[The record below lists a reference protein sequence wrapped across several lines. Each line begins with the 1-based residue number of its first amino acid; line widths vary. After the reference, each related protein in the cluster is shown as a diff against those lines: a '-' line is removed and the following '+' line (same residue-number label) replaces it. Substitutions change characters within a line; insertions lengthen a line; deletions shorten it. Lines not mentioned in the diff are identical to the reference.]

1 LRYDFHCQGCG
12 ETEEW
17 SIPVGDRDSTKPCG
31 VCGGPSTRVFV
42 PAQIMIPER
51 FGLSMQALTPT
62 YNELAAQDKRNDEYL
77 NQKKEPAKPSFEDC
91 LEKACVANRVDPQK
105 LNEYKLEEM
114 TL

>member
-1 LRYDFHCQGCG
+1 LRYDYVCSRCREQFERDC
-12 ETEEW
+12 
-17 SIPVGDRDSTKPCG
+17 PVDTRDEQWCDCDYYA
-31 VCGGPSTRVFV
+31 VRQFR

>member
-1 LRYDFHCQGCG
+1 
-12 ETEEW
+12 
-17 SIPVGDRDSTKPCG
+17 
-31 VCGGPSTRVFV
+31 
-42 PAQIMIPER
+42 MIPER

-114 TL
+114 TLA